1 MNELQAETSWFHVF
15 KTMIESGDVANIGPY
30 AFTVYCIIKA
40 HTNFKTGESFPSV
53 ELIAEKS
60 GVSVAQVKRELKTL
74 ESAGYI
80 TKEKRGRFNRYTLR
94 EKVEIQD
101 DQGRPA
107 AIATWDYLPSGVK
120 EAMAELKNVLMTGDF
135 GSAKIVQI
143 EKIELQVNIN
153 HVSDGG
159 VVINAHKSPIGD
171 ETLAT
176 LKAHLK

>member
-1 MNELQAETSWFHVF
+1 
-15 KTMIESGDVANIGPY
+15 
-30 AFTVYCIIKA
+30 
-40 HTNFKTGESFPSV
+40 
-53 ELIAEKS
+53 
-60 GVSVAQVKRELKTL
+60 
-74 ESAGYI
+74 
-80 TKEKRGRFNRYTLR
+80 
-94 EKVEIQD
+94 VEIQD

>member
-1 MNELQAETSWFHVF
+1 MSDLQAETSWFHVF

-74 ESAGYI
+74 EAAGYI
-80 TKEKRGRFNRYTLR
+80 TKEKQGRFNRYTLR

-101 DQGRPA
+101 AHGRPT
-107 AIATWDYLPSGVK
+107 AIATWDYLPSSVK
-120 EAMAELKNVLMTGDF
+120 EAVAELRHVVMTGDF
-135 GSAKIVQI
+135 GAAKIVQI
-143 EKIELQVNIN
+143 ENLQVNIN

-159 VVINAHKSPIGD
+159 VVINAHNSPIGD
-171 ETLAT
+171 ETLAKLRAQ
-176 LKAHLK
+176 LKR

>member
-1 MNELQAETSWFHVF
+1 MSELQAETSWFHVF

-40 HTNFKTGESFPSV
+40 HSNFKTGESFPSV
-53 ELIAEKS
+53 ELIATKS
-60 GVSVAQVKRELKTL
+60 GISVAQVKRELKTL

-80 TKEKRGRFNRYTLR
+80 AKEKRGRFNRYTLR

-120 EAMAELKNVLMTGDF
+120 EAMDEIKNVLMTGDF